1 MVLETFVPIFHAILI
16 LTQRKSTTQFNS
28 IMSLHMWTLTIQK
41 TKLMRVNCCM
51 AYKGDFVFDGTNLHY
66 HSIWIV
72 DSYIWQALYRDGGY
86 LEHSTDRE

>member
-1 MVLETFVPIFHAILI
+1 
-16 LTQRKSTTQFNS
+16 
-28 IMSLHMWTLTIQK
+28 
-41 TKLMRVNCCM
+41 M
-51 AYKGDFVFDGTNLHY
+51 AYKGDFVFDGANLHY